1 MTENPKAAAKKTAPK
16 PKPEKSDGEAKRA
29 HEVTV
34 TDAPDSYVEQG
45 GRITALCTCGWT
57 AYDRYER
64 DRFAGAVQVVVQE
77 AADRHANE
85 VSDPHVSEA
94 SSDAS

>member
-1 MTENPKAAAKKTAPK
+1 MTEAKKTAAPK
-16 PKPEKSDGEAKRA
+16 PKPA

-77 AADRHANE
+77 AADRH
-85 VSDPHVSEA
+85 VSEA

>member
-1 MTENPKAAAKKTAPK
+1 MTENPKAAAKKTAVSK
-16 PKPEKSDGEAKRA
+16 PKPEKRA

-64 DRFAGAVQVVVQE
+64 DRFAGAVQVVIQE
-77 AADRHANE
+77 AADR
-85 VSDPHVSEA
+85 HVSEA
-94 SSDAS
+94 SSDA